1 MTTLN
6 YKPMLLLIAM
16 ASQIYR
22 KTLKMKVTVPHYV
35 AWIWN
40 TVGSGRSDDHEGN
53 IIHYVLIFIGLKL
66 CMCPGQLIII

>member
-1 MTTLN
+1 MKRECILEESANQFLNKMTTLN

-35 AWIWN
+35 AWI
-40 TVGSGRSDDHEGN
+40 
-53 IIHYVLIFIGLKL
+53 
-66 CMCPGQLIII
+66 